1 VRGAQQSFVGSQ
13 IRRLREERHLTQAAL
28 AHLLQISPSYLNQ
41 IERNRRALSVPI
53 LLRLASIG
61 VDIRAFSDDDS
72 ARLVGELEAIFAD
85 PAINADRA
93 VRSHDLHELVRTLPA
108 VARAVVVLHRRMH
121 HVREQAQKASLL
133 GAPAPAEAEDGRE
146 RLGMS
151 YEEVR
156 DFFYD
161 HRSFFPD
168 LDAAAEEMVLSE
180 DLSAARPDHALEQL
194 LFRRF
199 GVRVASS
206 SDPTIR
212 RRYDPSTKLLMVSDA
227 LTPGRRAF
235 QMAMQLAFLGEAPLL
250 DALTESETLTSD
262 DARALARTGLALYY
276 AGAVVLPYR
285 LFLRA
290 AEDTGYDIEALAER
304 FGQGIETVCHRL
316 STLQRPNE
324 AGVPFFFVR
333 VDRAGNVSKVH
344 SATGIHFSRL
354 GGSCPLWN
362 VFEVFS
368 FPGRVLTQVA
378 EMPDGQRSL
387 WIARMVRHS
396 GGGYN
401 RPGKEF
407 AIGLGCEI
415 RHAHRLI
422 YARGLDLDDG
432 SNRVP
437 VGPGCR
443 VCDRANCTQRAYPR
457 VGRALNVDPNASTVA
472 PYATTTS
479 FTEARTPA

>member
-1 VRGAQQSFVGSQ
+1 
-13 IRRLREERHLTQAAL
+13 
-28 AHLLQISPSYLNQ
+28 
-41 IERNRRALSVPI
+41 
-53 LLRLASIG
+53 
-61 VDIRAFSDDDS
+61 
-72 ARLVGELEAIFAD
+72 
-85 PAINADRA
+85 
-93 VRSHDLHELVRTLPA
+93 
-108 VARAVVVLHRRMH
+108 
-121 HVREQAQKASLL
+121 
-133 GAPAPAEAEDGRE
+133 
-146 RLGMS
+146 
-151 YEEVR
+151 
-156 DFFYD
+156 
-161 HRSFFPD
+161 
-168 LDAAAEEMVLSE
+168 MVHSE
-180 DLSAARPDHALEQL
+180 DIGGARPDHALEQL

-199 GVRVASS
+199 GVRVAST
-206 SDPTIR
+206 SDPAAR
-212 RRYDPSTKLLMVSDA
+212 RRYDPSTKLLMVSDT

-235 QMAMQLAFLGEAPLL
+235 QMAMQAAFLGQAPLL
-250 DALTESETLTSD
+250 ETLTESETLTSGES
-262 DARALARTGLALYY
+262 RALARTGLALYY

-285 LFLRA
+285 RFLRA
-290 AEDTGYDIEALAER
+290 AEETGYDIEALAER

-333 VDRAGNVSKVH
+333 VDRAGNISKVH

-378 EMPDGQRSL
+378 VMPDGQRSL

-415 RHAHRLI
+415 RHAHRLV
-422 YARGLDLDDG
+422 YARGLDLDDR

-443 VCDRANCTQRAYPR
+443 VCDRPNCTQRAYPR
-457 VGRALNVDPNASTVA
+457 VGRALNVDPDTSTVA
-472 PYATTTS
+472 PYATTTAA
-479 FTEARTPA
+479 EAPAPG

>member
-13 IRRLREERHLTQAAL
+13 IRRVREERHLTQAAL
-28 AHLLQISPSYLNQ
+28 AHLLEISPSYLNQ

-61 VDIRAFSDDDS
+61 VDIRTLSDDDS
-72 ARLVGELEAIFAD
+72 ARLVGELEAIFAN

-93 VRSHDLHELVRTLPA
+93 VRSHDIQELIRTLPA
-108 VARAVVVLHRRMH
+108 VARAVLVLHRRLH
-121 HVREQAQKASLL
+121 HAREQAHEASLL
-133 GAPAPAEAEDGRE
+133 AAPAPADSEEGRG
-146 RLGMS
+146 RSGMP

-168 LDAAAEEMVLSE
+168 LDAAAEEMVLLE
-180 DLSAARPDHALEQL
+180 DISGARPDHALEQL

-199 GVRVASS
+199 GVRVAAS
-206 SDPTIR
+206 SDPAFR
-212 RRYDPSTKLLMVSDA
+212 RRYDPSTKVLTVSDA

-235 QMAMQLAFLGEAPLL
+235 QIAMQLALLGEAPPL
-250 DALTESETLTSD
+250 DALIESETLTTDES
-262 DARALARTGLALYY
+262 RALARTGLALYY

-285 LFLRA
+285 RFLRA
-290 AEDTGYDIEALAER
+290 AEATGYDIEALAER

-316 STLQRPNE
+316 STLQRPDE

-344 SATGIHFSRL
+344 SATGIHFSPL
-354 GGSCPLWN
+354 AGSCPLWN

-387 WIARMVRHS
+387 WIARMVRHP
-396 GGGYN
+396 GGGYT

-407 AIGLGCEI
+407 AIGLGCEV

-422 YARGLDLDDG
+422 YARGLDLDEG
-432 SNRVP
+432 SNWVP

-443 VCDRANCTQRAYPR
+443 VCDRADCTQRAYPR
-457 VGRALNVDPNASTVA
+457 VGRSLSVDPNTSTVA
-472 PYATTTS
+472 PYATTTGS
-479 FTEARTPA
+479 EAQTPA

>member
-1 VRGAQQSFVGSQ
+1 VIGSPQSFVGSQ
-13 IRRLREERHLTQAAL
+13 IRRLRDERRLTQAAL
-28 AHLLQISPSYLNQ
+28 ARLLEISPSYLNQ

-53 LLRLASIG
+53 LLRLAALG

-85 PAINADRA
+85 PALNADRE

-108 VARAVVVLHRRMH
+108 VARGVVLLQRRMH
-121 HVREQAQKASLL
+121 HMREQVQEASLL
-133 GAPAPAEAEDGRE
+133 GGAPSVDPGNGGDVV
-146 RLGMS
+146 GMP

-168 LDAAAEEMVLSE
+168 LDTAAEEMVTAEGLTDS
-180 DLSAARPDHALEQL
+180 RPDLALEHL
-194 LFRRF
+194 LLRRF
-199 GVRVASS
+199 GVRVTSGSDEAS
-206 SDPTIR
+206 R
-212 RRYDPSTKLLMVSDA
+212 RRYDPSNKLLTIA
-227 LTPGRRAF
+227 EGITPGRRAF
-235 QMAMQLAFLGEAPLL
+235 QMAMQLAFLDEAQLL
-250 DALTESETLTSD
+250 DSLTQSELLSSD
-262 DARALARTGLALYY
+262 GSRALARTGLALYY

-285 LFLRA
+285 RFLRA
-290 AEDTGYDIEALAER
+290 AEETGYDIEALAER

-316 STLQRPNE
+316 STLQRPDE

-333 VDRAGNVSKVH
+333 VDRAGNMSKVH
-344 SATGIHFSRL
+344 SATGVHFSRL

-415 RHAHRLI
+415 RHAHRLV
-422 YARGLDLDDG
+422 YARGLDLDDD
-432 SNRVP
+432 SNNAP

-443 VCDRANCTQRAYPR
+443 VCDRMHCTQRAYPR
-457 VGRALNVDPNASTVA
+457 IGRPLTVDPNASAVA
-472 PYATTTS
+472 PYATS
-479 FTEARTPA
+479 SPVGDAPRAI

>member
-1 VRGAQQSFVGSQ
+1 VIGSQQFVGSQ
-13 IRRLREERHLTQAAL
+13 IRRLREERRLTQAAL
-28 AHLLQISPSYLNQ
+28 ARLLEISPSYLNQ

-72 ARLVGELEAIFAD
+72 ARLVGELEAIFSD
-85 PAINADRA
+85 PGISAEGQ
-93 VRSHDLHELVRTLPA
+93 VRSNDLHELVRTMPA
-108 VARAVVVLHRRMH
+108 VARGVVLLNRRLLH
-121 HVREQAQKASLL
+121 LREQLHGASLL
-133 GAPAPAEAEDGRE
+133 GAAAPADSAATEE
-146 RLGMS
+146 RLGVP

-161 HRSFFPD
+161 NQSFFPE
-168 LDAAAEEMVLSE
+168 LDTAAEEMVLAEGITES
-180 DLSAARPDHALEQL
+180 RPDLALEQL

-199 GVRVASS
+199 GVRVASG
-206 SDPTIR
+206 SDASAR
-212 RRYDPSTKLLMVSDA
+212 RRYDPANKLLTIAEAMA
-227 LTPGRRAF
+227 PGRRAF
-235 QMAMQLAFLGEAPLL
+235 QLAMQLAFLEEADLL
-250 DALTESETLTSD
+250 DSLTESELLTSD
-262 DARALARTGLALYY
+262 ESRSLARTGLALYY

-285 LFLRA
+285 RFIHA
-290 AEDTGYDIEALAER
+290 AEETGYDIEALADR

-316 STLQRPNE
+316 STLQRPGE

-333 VDRAGNVSKVH
+333 VDRAGNISKVH

-354 GGSCPLWN
+354 GGSCPLWT

-378 EMPDGQRSL
+378 EMPDGQRSF

-396 GGGYN
+396 GGGHN

-415 RHAHRLI
+415 RHAHRLV
-422 YARGLDLDDG
+422 YARGLDLDDPT
-432 SNRVP
+432 SDAP

-443 VCDRANCTQRAYPR
+443 VCDRMDCTQRAYPR
-457 VGRALNVDPNASTVA
+457 IGRPLSVDPNASDVA
-472 PYATTTS
+472 PYATAAPTGG
-479 FTEARTPA
+479 PAVPG

>member
-1 VRGAQQSFVGSQ
+1 MIGSHQQSFVGSQ

-28 AHLLQISPSYLNQ
+28 ARLLEISPSYLNQ

-72 ARLVGELEAIFAD
+72 ARLVGELEAIFSD
-85 PAINADRA
+85 PAVNADGD
-93 VRSHDLHELVRTLPA
+93 VRPHDLHELVRTLPA
-108 VARAVVVLHRRMH
+108 IARGVVLLQRRLH
-121 HVREQAQKASLL
+121 HLREQAHEVSLL
-133 GAPAPAEAEDGRE
+133 GADPLGDGADGRS
-146 RLGMS
+146 RIGMP

-161 HRSFFPD
+161 NRSFFADLDTAAETLATAEDITGSRPD
-168 LDAAAEEMVLSE
+168 L
-180 DLSAARPDHALEQL
+180 ALEQL

-199 GVRVASS
+199 GVRVTSG
-206 SDPTIR
+206 SDGATR
-212 RRYDPSTKLLMVSDA
+212 RRYDPENKLLTIA
-227 LTPGRRAF
+227 EGLAPGRRAF
-235 QMAMQLAFLGEAPLL
+235 QLAMQLAFLGEADLL
-250 DALTESETLTSD
+250 ETLTRSEVFTSEES
-262 DARALARTGLALYY
+262 RSLARTGLALYY

-285 LFLRA
+285 RFLRA
-290 AEDTGYDIEALAER
+290 AEDTGYDIEALSTR

-316 STLQRPNE
+316 STLQRPDE

-344 SATGIHFSRL
+344 SATGVHFSRL

-368 FPGRVLTQVA
+368 FPGRVVTQVA

-396 GGGYN
+396 GGGHN

-415 RHAHRLI
+415 RHAHRLV
-422 YARGLDLDDG
+422 YARGLNLDDE
-432 SNRVP
+432 SNNAP

-443 VCDRANCTQRAYPR
+443 VCDRVACTQRAYPR
-457 VGRALNVDPNASTVA
+457 TGRPLNVDPNDSAVA
-472 PYATTTS
+472 PYATTGVAA
-479 FTEARTPA
+479 EPPGP

>member
-1 VRGAQQSFVGSQ
+1 VQSFVGSQ

-28 AHLLQISPSYLNQ
+28 AHLLEISPSYLNQ

-61 VDIRAFSDDDS
+61 VDIRSFSDDES
-72 ARLVGELEAIFAD
+72 ARLVGELDAIFAD
-85 PAINADRA
+85 PGINAGGD
-93 VRSHDLHELVRTLPA
+93 VRSHDLRELVRTLPA
-108 VARAVVVLHRRMH
+108 VARAVVQLHRRLH
-121 HVREQAQKASLL
+121 HVREHVQEASLL
-133 GAPAPAEAEDGRE
+133 GTPPPSDTEEGRE
-146 RLGMS
+146 RLGMP
-151 YEEVR
+151 YEEVGE
-156 DFFYD
+156 FFYD
-161 HRSFFPD
+161 HRSFFPG
-168 LDAAAEEMVLSE
+168 LDAAAEEIVDSE
-180 DLSAARPDHALEQL
+180 GIRGARPDLALEQL
-194 LFRRF
+194 MFRRF

-206 SDPTIR
+206 PDRTFR
-212 RRYDPSTKLLMVSDA
+212 RRYDPSAKLLTVSDA

-235 QMAMQLAFLGEAPLL
+235 QIAMQLALLGEAPRL
-250 DALTESETLTSD
+250 DSLTESETLSSNE
-262 DARALARTGLALYY
+262 ARALARTGLALYY

-285 LFLRA
+285 SFLRA
-290 AEDTGYDIEALAER
+290 AEEMGYDIEALAER

-316 STLQRPNE
+316 SALQRPNE

-344 SATGIHFSRL
+344 SATGMHFSRL

-415 RHAHRLI
+415 RHAHRLV
-422 YARGLDLDDG
+422 YARGLDLDDR
-432 SNRVP
+432 SNQVP

-443 VCDRANCTQRAYPR
+443 VCERANCTQRAYPR
-457 VGRALNVDPNASTVA
+457 VGRALQVDTNTSTVA
-472 PYATTTS
+472 PYATTTAAA
-479 FTEARTPA
+479 EARPTG